1 MWKKIMY
8 AFLATAFFSNATW
21 AGPYDPIVSKAWVGE
36 TIPGQATSTLQLNL
50 TTVKAVKLLSVTSPI
65 AKSIEIHSLM
75 MNKGAMKL
83 QIVDS
88 YPLPEHRT
96 TTFGSR
102 GLFLM
107 MTGLNQPLKIGDQ
120 VPLSL
125 TVTFADKQTKVIT
138 ANAEVKKMEL
148 SYKHYGPNEVYD
160 HR

>member
-1 MWKKIMY
+1 MGKIIIH
-8 AFLATAFFSNATW
+8 LLVLVFFSNTSW
-21 AGPYDPIVSKAWVGE
+21 AGPNDPIVSKAWVGE

-50 TTVKAVKLLSVTSPI
+50 TTVKAVNLVSVNSPI
-65 AKSIEIHSLM
+65 AGSIEIHSLM
-75 MNKGAMKL
+75 MHKGAMKL
-83 QIVDS
+83 QVVNS

-107 MTGLNQPLKIGDQ
+107 MTGLKQPLTIGDKI
-120 VPLSL
+120 PLNL
-125 TVTFADKQTKVIT
+125 TVTFADKQTKVIP
-138 ANAEVKKMEL
+138 AIAEVRKMEL